1 FSIITDEQ
9 LDTITKL
16 FKQSKV
22 NSGLQYLT
30 GFLSQHDIKI
40 QCWRVRESLGWVDN
54 MGKRLCEKKLIAR
67 QPYKVAR
74 PNAMWHLDGHISLFV
89 IHGAIDG

>member
-1 FSIITDEQ
+1 LAKCIGLHCHTLQSYLKKYNVDYKFSIITDEQ

-30 GFLSQHDIKI
+30 GFLSQHDVKI
-40 QCWRVRESLGWVDN
+40 Q
-54 MGKRLCEKKLIAR
+54 
-67 QPYKVAR
+67 
-74 PNAMWHLDGHISLFV
+74 
-89 IHGAIDG
+89 